1 VSTPVPPVARTPTT
15 TWEKASSSTPRGK
28 RDCHVDTSF
37 CDVVDHTPDW
47 VFQSGTDAQQRAH
60 RDSKVVDGTRNVE
73 LQQPCDV
80 CGGTMIVPQSGVPIR
95 ASCATCTTVRTI
107 WMRAASEWRRIPD
120 VNDAAWVTHGC
131 IIADS
136 TRDDR
141 VLYCF
146 GTRPVWYIQLDIA
159 LVLRYWCTHN
169 TARCSERMVDW
180 AMLCL
185 IRILRRRDHMSDVIH
200 DIHNHRLRFHKAPV
214 TVTDGTVPHIAR
226 CSQRLCKM
234 HTSLTGH
241 WCGCGALY
249 HQGGVGK

>member
-1 VSTPVPPVARTPTT
+1 
-15 TWEKASSSTPRGK
+15 
-28 RDCHVDTSF
+28 
-37 CDVVDHTPDW
+37 
-47 VFQSGTDAQQRAH
+47 
-60 RDSKVVDGTRNVE
+60 
-73 LQQPCDV
+73 
-80 CGGTMIVPQSGVPIR
+80 MIVPQSGVPIR

-226 CSQRLCKM
+226 CSQRLCTM